1 MGYTHDQPIVW
12 DLHGR
17 FIEEGI
23 RLADKYAE
31 SDSDGAFRWTVE
43 NTAVLYD
50 WLKRAEPEQV
60 ERFVALER
68 AGRIEVTGMFAN
80 ITPLLDADQLVESLQ
95 WAGMLREKY
104 GFNITSAMNC
114 DVNGENWPLV
124 DLLLDMGIEGFT
136 MAINTHFGGAPLNRP
151 DVFWWQGPSGRK
163 ILAYN
168 GWPYDTGWRFGIGQ
182 SEESLE
188 EWWVLIQQRLDE
200 IDYPIPGPDDAELP
214 SLWRQRPGL

>member
-1 MGYTHDQPIVW
+1 
-12 DLHGR
+12 
-17 FIEEGI
+17 
-23 RLADKYAE
+23 
-31 SDSDGAFRWTVE
+31 
-43 NTAVLYD
+43 
-50 WLKRAEPEQV
+50 
-60 ERFVALER
+60 
-68 AGRIEVTGMFAN
+68 
-80 ITPLLDADQLVESLQ
+80 
-95 WAGMLREKY
+95 
-104 GFNITSAMNC
+104 MNC

-188 EWWVLIQQRLDE
+188 EWWVRIQQRLDE
-200 IDYPIPGPDDAELP
+200 IDYPIPGADDAELP